1 MFAKVKCIKKDC
13 YEADISVRRTEIFIS
28 FYFLQTI
35 IIIRTNSLV
44 VEYLKFWLLRSRTR
58 LVEPDEEE
66 NIKHCY

>member
-1 MFAKVKCIKKDC
+1 MKR
-13 YEADISVRRTEIFIS
+13 ISERRTEIFIP
-28 FYFLQTI
+28 FFFLQTI